1 MKPRSWIL
9 ITGLMVLTTWSVSVQ
24 PAQARTV
31 DKLKISE
38 GYNDSNTIT
47 SPIFDGAGL
56 QSLSIGAFT
65 ESFDREAR
73 VFQRRKG
80 LMRGGLNSKL
90 GPKVQPA
97 GIFAELLRTEAG
109 KMGLPVG
116 DGGWVLSGNV
126 RKILLENDV
135 PSAWGMGVMLFYGTF
150 ELDLQLTSPD
160 GEKIELSLTLYSYS
174 VQGGLNALKSA
185 RDAMSE
191 LLIEGAQETLSYLN
205 RGHFK
210 APPHSAMA
218 ARMMSLKESGDEDG
232 SISHAVGLS
241 GYTAAI
247 PALLERLPSDDT
259 EFGRSRIINA
269 MARLRSPDVIK
280 VLQSRYG
287 KEDDDCRWY
296 TLKAMAYI
304 GTDEALNVVRE
315 KGPGDE
321 EEYFQ
326 QFANRILEH

>member
-1 MKPRSWIL
+1 MNLRNSFL
-9 ITGLMVLTTWSVSVQ
+9 IAVLVVLTTWGVSVQ

-31 DKLKISE
+31 DKLKVSE
-38 GYNDSNTIT
+38 GYDDRNTIT
-47 SPIFDGAGL
+47 SPIFDGTDL
-56 QSLSIGAFT
+56 PPLSIGEFT

-97 GIFAELLRTEAG
+97 EIFAELLRTEAD

-135 PSAWGMGVMLFYGTF
+135 PSTWAMGVMLFYGTF
-150 ELDLQLTSPD
+150 ELDLRLTSPD
-160 GEKIELSLTLYSYS
+160 GEQTELSLTLYSYS
-174 VQGGLNALKSA
+174 VQGGLNGLKSA

-205 RGHFK
+205 RERFK
-210 APPHSAMA
+210 APPHASMA
-218 ARMMSLKESGDEDG
+218 DRIASLEQGKDEDG
-232 SISHAVGLS
+232 NISHIAGLS

-247 PALLERLPSDDT
+247 PMMLERLAVDDT
-259 EFGRSRIINA
+259 EFGRSRMINA
-269 MARLRSPDVIK
+269 MARLRSPEVIQ

-321 EEYFQ
+321 EEYFR